1 MIFAQRILTMMLWQR
16 MQLPKGLIPRLKWL
30 VIVLAFE
37 LIMIKPV
44 AAIGSQPSADADR
57 HLGAIKQAL
66 IDLSLGTELHL
77 TSTAFVDERGA
88 LHESSMITS
97 QSQVRGVRVL
107 SYLQEAGIEVATLDA
122 TLVADDCPSPRPG
135 LRRQARI
142 SVLSGYRDLPL
153 GDHYISELE
162 ALSQQLLSGAI
173 ARTATWSASPA
184 EHFSSSYHRKMSAS
198 AGSRPPFELQISLS
212 QTEGDSKTQLD
223 AKLKA
228 ELDAVETPKRIN
240 PLHWKLPTTLS
251 FVDSG
256 GWPKQPLAVELRLV
270 DPLLGSVVLME
281 KSYLEYPKLEQGYNK
296 TPLPREFIDKLGTI
310 AQRFVGQMDS
320 ALECRRHYYHVIN
333 SHVTNSHVTNSQVP
347 GRAADTST
355 SRGLRINAGTI
366 AGVQIGDQFLLS
378 PTPQI
383 TGQGADLADIEKL
396 MLAEVQAVD
405 AHGATLQV
413 TAGQPVTVTGSS
425 INHNFNHYVAI
436 YF

>member
-1 MIFAQRILTMMLWQR
+1 MILWPREQCLKGA
-16 MQLPKGLIPRLKWL
+16 MSQLKLLAL
-30 VIVLAFE
+30 VLLLA
-37 LIMIKPV
+37 PA
-44 AAIGSQPSADADR
+44 AAIGYQPSADADR

-107 SYLQEAGIEVATLDA
+107 SYLQEAGIEVAKLDA
-122 TLVADDCPSPRPG
+122 NLVADDCPSPRPG

-153 GDHYISELE
+153 GDHYISELA
-162 ALSQQLLSGAI
+162 ALSQQLLNGAV
-173 ARTATWSASPA
+173 ARTATWSAAPA
-184 EHFSSSYHRKMSAS
+184 EHFSSSYHRTMSAS
-198 AGSRPPFELQISLS
+198 GGNRPPFELQISLG

-223 AKLKA
+223 PKLKA
-228 ELDAVETPKRIN
+228 ELDAVKILRRSN
-240 PLHWKLPTTLS
+240 PPHWKLPTTLS

-256 GWPKQPLAVELRLV
+256 DWPKQSLAVELRLV
-270 DPLLGSVVLME
+270 DPLLGSVVLTE
-281 KSYLEYPKLEQGYNK
+281 KSYLEYPRLERGYNK
-296 TPLPREFIDKLGTI
+296 TPLPREFIDKLDTI
-310 AQRFVGQMDS
+310 VQRFVGQMDG
-320 ALECRRHYYHVIN
+320 ALQCRRHYYHIT
-333 SHVTNSHVTNSQVP
+333 SSQVTTSHISGNASGTSP
-347 GRAADTST
+347 GA
-355 SRGLRINAGTI
+355 GLRINAGTI
-366 AGVQIGDQFLLS
+366 AGVQVGDQFLLS

-405 AHGATLQV
+405 AHGASLQV
-413 TAGQPVTVTGSS
+413 TAGQAAIVKGGSA
-425 INHNFNHYVAI
+425 NHNFNHYVAI